1 MKPPTTR
8 AVPRRPGEE
17 EEDEEV
23 DVGGG
28 VGARLRRPQSVGQR
42 GLGGEAAGGV
52 VVVATALEVD
62 ALVVEA
68 KPAPG

>member
-17 EEDEEV
+17 EEEEEV

-28 VGARLRRPQSVGQR
+28 VGARLRRPQSEGHR

-68 KPAPG
+68 KPGPG